1 MATLQFLSGLGIS
14 FFFFSNL
21 RALAFKI
28 WNSAEVFVCTFEK
41 NQILLQN
48 FPWLPSPHSK
58 VLKISFATFQIHHPY
73 WSSKMSHTV
82 TKPTKWHVRPAKTQI
97 TLGIHPVWSESS
109 LCTQWVA
116 KDSSFLEADSEDSD
130 RLIWV
135 FAGRTCHLVG
145 FVTMGLK
152 CFFLSWLVMNIVQI
166 VYSGLFS
173 WHDKTHGV
181 LETYWH
187 SKINFEEVTK
197 TFKKSLRPTLQ
208 PAFSYEL
215 SLWLLRTGQ
224 AQCRDSPIFQF
235 LQ

>member
-1 MATLQFLSGLGIS
+1 MILNPFIHYAKEPMFNSVLKEWVHSKHFSKLWQLCSSCQDSGFL
-14 FFFFSNL
+14 FFLFSNL
-21 RALAFKI
+21 PALAFKI

-48 FPWLPSPHSK
+48 FPWLSSPHSK

-73 WSSKMSHTV
+73 WSSTMNRIV

-97 TLGIHPVWSESS
+97 SLGIHPVWSESS

-135 FAGRTCHLVG
+135 LAGRTCHFVG

-152 CFFLSWLVMNIVQI
+152 CFF
-166 VYSGLFS
+166 FS
-173 WHDKTHGV
+173 HD
-181 LETYWH
+181 L
-187 SKINFEEVTK
+187 
-197 TFKKSLRPTLQ
+197 
-208 PAFSYEL
+208 
-215 SLWLLRTGQ
+215 
-224 AQCRDSPIFQF
+224 
-235 LQ
+235 